1 MDATHTA
8 GTGDAVNLRE
18 LSDAAFAARYG
29 ADRFTASVL
38 SSRMRYVV
46 QHMSVGLLNNA
57 FSLILRD
64 WYDFAATISG
74 PPEMNYPMSTVSDS
88 LLLFMG
94 TMGEGVRN
102 TVEEIGRDE
111 LQPGDVIVTN
121 DPYRA
126 GNHVNDVSF
135 TRPVFHRDRIVAF
148 VTIRAHQLDMGGNV
162 PAGFS
167 GSKRNVYETGL
178 VIPPTFLY
186 RRDKPVASTFNLIF
200 DNARFSALLLPDI
213 KSLYQSLLLG
223 ERLLLESVER
233 YGIEA
238 FVGAMRYSCDV
249 SADAMREAIRTKI
262 PDGVYEAEDGFDA
275 DGVDASVEYR
285 LKLRLTKYGENVEV
299 DLSGT
304 SAQARSSVN
313 CGPLDVK
320 AAVGV
325 ALKMLIEQKAP
336 YSSGCYRNIDI
347 IIPPG
352 TFCSAMPPDGPI
364 FLYWESSGPVLLAIY
379 RALAK
384 ALGEDAVGGDY
395 GSLMIHNGNGVGADG
410 TPWVTVAQCG
420 GEHGP
425 WGGTKVADGDSYTVM
440 QLANNLDP
448 ATEAIEADIPV
459 VVMRKEYAA
468 DTAGSGANRGG
479 AAVVKDTFWLTDAEH
494 WSMPLHAKSPAGIGV
509 HGGGDG
515 STQAVWLFPPEA
527 FDVAKEAKL
536 LPTNPEVYARSTPIG
551 GVLDPDTKQLDPLG
565 GRYFYFASTPIWRT
579 TPRTSFRYQTGGG
592 GGWGDP
598 LRRDPER
605 VKRDVRDEYVSIEG
619 AYRDYGVAVI
629 GDPFNDPEGLQI
641 DLERTG
647 RRREEMRAA
656 RR

>member
-1 MDATHTA
+1 MTA
-8 GTGDAVNLRE
+8 INADQVPLRD
-18 LSDAAFAARYG
+18 LTDGQFARLYG

-46 QHMSVGLLNNA
+46 QHMSTGLLNNA

-74 PPEMNYPMSTVSDS
+74 PPDMNYPMSTVSDS

-94 TMGEGVRN
+94 TMAEATRN
-102 TVEEIGRDE
+102 TVEEIGVENLR
-111 LQPGDVIVTN
+111 PGDVLVTN

-135 TRPVFHRDRIVAF
+135 TRPVFHDGRIIAF
-148 VTIRAHQLDMGGNV
+148 VTIRAHQLDMGGVV

-186 RRDKPVASTFNLIF
+186 RGDKPVRSTFNLIF
-200 DNARFSALLLPDI
+200 DNARFCSLLLPDI
-213 KSLYQSLLLG
+213 KSLYQSLRLG

-233 YGIEA
+233 YGVEA
-238 FVGAMRYSCDV
+238 FLGAIRYSCDV

-262 PDGVYEAEDGFDA
+262 PDGVYEGEDGFDA
-275 DGVDASVEYR
+275 DGVDASIEYR
-285 LKLRLTKYGENVEV
+285 LKLKLVKFGDNIEI

-320 AAVGV
+320 ASVGV
-325 ALKMLIEQKAP
+325 ALKMLIEQEAP

-347 IIPPG
+347 VIPPG
-352 TFCSAMPPDGPI
+352 TFCSATPPDGAI
-364 FLYWESSGPVLLAIY
+364 FLYWESSGPVLLAVY

-395 GSLMIHNGNGVGADG
+395 GSLMIHNGNGVHKDG

-425 WGGTKVADGDSYTVM
+425 WSGTKHADGDSYTVF
-440 QLANNLDP
+440 QLANNIDP

-459 VVMRKEYAA
+459 VVTRKEYAA
-468 DTAGSGANRGG
+468 DTAGPGTNRGG
-479 AAVVKDTFWLTDAEH
+479 AAVIKDTLWLTDAEH
-494 WSMPLHAKSPAGIGV
+494 WSMPLHTKSPSGIGV
-509 HGGGDG
+509 YGGGDG
-515 STQAVWLFPPEA
+515 TRQANWVFPPEA
-527 FDVAKEAKL
+527 FDVVAEGAL
-536 LPTNPEVYARSTPIG
+536 LPVDSGIYARSTPIG
-551 GVLDPDTKQLDPLG
+551 GLLHPETKCIDPNGT
-565 GRYFYFASTPIWRT
+565 YFYFASTPTWKTR
-579 TPRTSFRYQTGGG
+579 PHTSFRYQTGGG

-598 LRRDPER
+598 LQRDPER

-619 AYRDYGVAVI
+619 AYRDYGVVVE
-629 GDPFNDPEGLQI
+629 GDPINDPENLRV
-641 DLERTG
+641 DMERTLQ
-647 RRREEMRAA
+647 RRREMHGG
-656 RR
+656 

>member
-1 MDATHTA
+1 M
-8 GTGDAVNLRE
+8 
-18 LSDAAFAARYG
+18 
-29 ADRFTASVL
+29 
-38 SSRMRYVV
+38 
-46 QHMSVGLLNNA
+46 
-57 FSLILRD
+57 
-64 WYDFAATISG
+64 
-74 PPEMNYPMSTVSDS
+74 
-88 LLLFMG
+88 
-94 TMGEGVRN
+94 
-102 TVEEIGRDE
+102 
-111 LQPGDVIVTN
+111 
-121 DPYRA
+121 
-126 GNHVNDVSF
+126 
-135 TRPVFHRDRIVAF
+135 
-148 VTIRAHQLDMGGNV
+148 
-162 PAGFS
+162 
-167 GSKRNVYETGL
+167 
-178 VIPPTFLY
+178 
-186 RRDKPVASTFNLIF
+186 
-200 DNARFSALLLPDI
+200 
-213 KSLYQSLLLG
+213 
-223 ERLLLESVER
+223 
-233 YGIEA
+233 
-238 FVGAMRYSCDV
+238 
-249 SADAMREAIRTKI
+249 
-262 PDGVYEAEDGFDA
+262 
-275 DGVDASVEYR
+275 DASVEYR

-656 RR
+656 RG